1 MAEMSDDHRLH
12 FGLLGA
18 FRVDRDGRE
27 VYLGPRLQRTLLAI
41 LVVDAGHVVPVDRLI
56 DLLWRD
62 EPPAAAIAS
71 VQAYVSQ
78 LRRVL
83 EPDRPARAPARVL
96 VTQDP
101 GYVLRIADDQ
111 VDALRFQAL
120 VRRAHNNLAGGQPA
134 AAATRLEDAFA
145 LWHGDPLAEF
155 ADEPWAVPAVARLT
169 EAHDLATEDRIGA
182 WLALGRHA
190 EAVAELEAMVEA
202 RPLRERRWGQLIVAT
217 YRCGRQADALRAYQR
232 CRTVL
237 AGELGLEP
245 GPELRRLE
253 AAVLAQDP
261 SLDWQPAAGPA
272 GSGPPGP
279 VPPRVQPGRAER
291 PPAFPPAAEP
301 PREGDHPAPSLVGRD
316 AELAHLRD
324 RLADAASGHGGAV
337 VLVGEPGA
345 GKTTIAEAAAHMAG
359 GAGFTSAWGRCP
371 DAAST
376 PAYWPWSQVLRAL
389 PDGPSVAAARQRL
402 DGDVE
407 GEGDDGVRQFRA
419 YKAVAAALGEA
430 AASTPVL
437 AVVDD
442 LHAADEASLALLQLL
457 AGDLHRMPALLLF
470 TVRDTEP
477 VPSVGQALGEL
488 LRHPGAERVAVS
500 ALEAAD
506 VATLLERLTV
516 RPPDADVVSAVM
528 DRTGGNPFY
537 TTELVRLVSSEHRSR
552 RLTAGDVLTLDVP
565 SGIRD
570 VLLRRVHR
578 LPDDTQSLLMVAAVA
593 GRELQPELL
602 EQVTGLDTE
611 QLLLNLEPAIAAG
624 LVTEAEAGW
633 GFRFRHP
640 LIHESL
646 RASAGQ
652 VERARLHARIAAA
665 LEDASPA
672 STAAGLAQLAY
683 HYLSAGPFGDPAKA
697 VKYAREAA
705 GWAVRQGAWHDA
717 VRHLE
722 QALTAISPA
731 RPDADATRCDVL
743 VELGRAC
750 RSGSMIAEA
759 HAALEESISL
769 ADRIGDEDRVLA
781 AAVAFGAPALWG
793 SREWGE
799 TDTRLIALLER
810 QLDRIADT
818 DPARRVRILSTLAG
832 ELAFGEMVGR
842 SWGYAEEA
850 LGIARRLGQPDE
862 LGIAIGGYLLA
873 ALGTDHLPE
882 RRAVIDEMLSSDRLA
897 FTPVVQA
904 LLRASQLT
912 ELIRSGELA
921 RFDAEFPP
929 TWALAAGVLHS
940 PELQAQLRFAQA
952 CRYIVAGDVERGAE
966 IAEHTFRT
974 MADVTGPWRQP
985 AGFVNESSQLLVT
998 GRLAD
1003 QAEQLAARIT
1013 RPDHPSVPHLAA
1025 PAAALGFVLRGDLR
1039 AAREIV
1045 SGWFAPPPRS
1055 WTWIQA
1061 VAYWA
1066 QVAIALGEPDPGWLH
1081 EQLAPHAGELAVVG
1095 VGADCGGAVDSLL
1108 AGLAWRLGRPGEAA
1122 GRARAGL
1129 TLETRVGSGIWI
1141 TRTEGLIDRISAE
1154 TPARRADDGPDHRS
1168 TRGLSAAWQGGRR
1181 VSPRPA
1187 GRPTPALPVIPVHD
1201 VVEGAAVGP
1210 DERPQRP
1217 VGRVAQADQVDGEVA
1232 AGEPQHPLRLLLVGN
1247 RRVAGADAEVGRGQH
1262 HVRGGLA
1269 EVIQHEAA
1277 LPLVLRLP
1285 GHQGDRRRRLGDVP
1299 AAPFPD
1305 LGQLGQLRA
1314 VGDHHKVPR
1323 LPVSRRWR
1331 PPSRLADA
1339 LKVLP
1344 GDRPVGVL
1352 AHVAA
1357 RPDSIPRLHVHS
1369 PIARPPGG
1377 APPRP
1382 LCTLPG
1388 LHVNLATC

>member
-1 MAEMSDDHRLH
+1 M
-12 FGLLGA
+12 
-18 FRVDRDGRE
+18 DRDGRE
-27 VYLGPRLQRTLLAI
+27 VDLGPRLQRTLLAI

-111 VDALRFQAL
+111 VDALRFQTL
-120 VRRAHNNLAGGQPA
+120 VRRAHNDLAGGQPA
-134 AAATRLEDAFA
+134 AAGSRLEDAFA

-169 EAHDLATEDRIGA
+169 EAHDLAAEDRIGA

-237 AGELGLEP
+237 AEELGLEP

-272 GSGPPGP
+272 ESRPAGPGPAGP
-279 VPPRVQPGRAER
+279 VPPRVRPGRAER
-291 PPAFPPAAEP
+291 PPAFPPTAEP

-345 GKTTIAEAAAHMAG
+345 GKTTLAEAAAHVAG
-359 GAGFTSAWGRCP
+359 GTGFTCAWGRCP

-389 PDGPSVAAARQRL
+389 PDGPRVAAARQRL

-407 GEGDDGVRQFRA
+407 GDGDGDGEDSIRQFRA
-419 YKAVAAALGEA
+419 YEAVAAAFGEA
-430 AASTPVL
+430 AASAPVL

-477 VPSVGQALGEL
+477 VPFVGQALGEL
-488 LRHPGAERVAVS
+488 LRYPGAERVTVS
-500 ALEAAD
+500 AFEAAD

-516 RPPDADVVSAVM
+516 RPPDADVVSALM

-537 TTELVRLVSSEHRSR
+537 TTELVRLISSEHRSL

-602 EQVTGLDTE
+602 EQVTGLDAE

-624 LVTEAEAGW
+624 LVTPAEAGW

-652 VERARLHARIAAA
+652 VERARLHARVAAA
-665 LEDASPA
+665 LEDASPTG
-672 STAAGLAQLAY
+672 TAAGLAQLAY

-697 VKYAREAA
+697 VTYAREAA
-705 GWAVRQGAWHDA
+705 GWAVRQGAWQDA
-717 VRHLE
+717 ARHLE

-731 RPDADATRCDVL
+731 RADADAIRCDVL
-743 VELGRAC
+743 VELGQAR

-759 HAALEESISL
+759 HAALEEAISL

-799 TDTRLIALLER
+799 TDTRLVALLER
-810 QLDRIADT
+810 QLDRVAGT
-818 DPARRVRILSTLAG
+818 DPARRVRILFTLAG

-842 SWGYAEEA
+842 AWGYAEEA
-850 LGIARRLGQPDE
+850 LVIARRLGQPDE
-862 LGIAIGGYLLA
+862 LGIAISGYLLA
-873 ALGTDHLPE
+873 GLGTDHLAE
-882 RRAVIDEMLSSDRLA
+882 RRAVIDEMLSSDR
-897 FTPVVQA
+897 
-904 LLRASQLT
+904 
-912 ELIRSGELA
+912 
-921 RFDAEFPP
+921 
-929 TWALAAGVLHS
+929 
-940 PELQAQLRFAQA
+940 
-952 CRYIVAGDVERGAE
+952 
-966 IAEHTFRT
+966 
-974 MADVTGPWRQP
+974 
-985 AGFVNESSQLLVT
+985 
-998 GRLAD
+998 RL
-1003 QAEQLAARIT
+1003 
-1013 RPDHPSVPHLAA
+1013 S
-1025 PAAALGFVLRGDLR
+1025 
-1039 AAREIV
+1039 
-1045 SGWFAPPPRS
+1045 
-1055 WTWIQA
+1055 
-1061 VAYWA
+1061 
-1066 QVAIALGEPDPGWLH
+1066 
-1081 EQLAPHAGELAVVG
+1081 
-1095 VGADCGGAVDSLL
+1095 
-1108 AGLAWRLGRPGEAA
+1108 
-1122 GRARAGL
+1122 
-1129 TLETRVGSGIWI
+1129 
-1141 TRTEGLIDRISAE
+1141 
-1154 TPARRADDGPDHRS
+1154 HR
-1168 TRGLSAAWQGGRR
+1168 
-1181 VSPRPA
+1181 
-1187 GRPTPALPVIPVHD
+1187 
-1201 VVEGAAVGP
+1201 
-1210 DERPQRP
+1210 
-1217 VGRVAQADQVDGEVA
+1217 
-1232 AGEPQHPLRLLLVGN
+1232 
-1247 RRVAGADAEVGRGQH
+1247 
-1262 HVRGGLA
+1262 
-1269 EVIQHEAA
+1269 
-1277 LPLVLRLP
+1277 
-1285 GHQGDRRRRLGDVP
+1285 
-1299 AAPFPD
+1299 
-1305 LGQLGQLRA
+1305 
-1314 VGDHHKVPR
+1314 
-1323 LPVSRRWR
+1323 
-1331 PPSRLADA
+1331 
-1339 LKVLP
+1339 
-1344 GDRPVGVL
+1344 
-1352 AHVAA
+1352 
-1357 RPDSIPRLHVHS
+1357 
-1369 PIARPPGG
+1369 
-1377 APPRP
+1377 
-1382 LCTLPG
+1382 
-1388 LHVNLATC
+1388 